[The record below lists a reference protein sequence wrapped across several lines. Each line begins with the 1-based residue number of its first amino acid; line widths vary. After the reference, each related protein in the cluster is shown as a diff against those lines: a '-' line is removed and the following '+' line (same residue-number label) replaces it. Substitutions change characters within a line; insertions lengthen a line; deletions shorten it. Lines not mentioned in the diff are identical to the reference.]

1 MENTTTIPPLPEV
14 DAKQTKAQILDAYQ
28 KAKGLLQQYKE
39 SAKQAASRQIQKKK
53 GDEEMVIKKTE
64 GETAEV
70 VSERL
75 AELRKEL
82 DSVFGKEEAS
92 LHFLLDDV
100 GAKLTGEA
108 KRLSEIREGI
118 ALEQARLEEIHTI
131 AVEADTLASII
142 RAQEEARRERER
154 EEEQYIHERDLK
166 RAREQAQYQMDMEA
180 RKREFEEETAGREK
194 ILQEREMALKS
205 KEKDLKEMLEK
216 VDAFPKE
223 LEKALTAE
231 REKIARDLNRE
242 WETKSALEQ
251 AHIQGEKERYDL
263 TIASLKQTAAEQKQY
278 IARLENQLEQA
289 IAKNQ
294 QLAATVIEGASRV
307 QLFTAR
313 REEAEGERKE
323 RHAGSRQE

>member
-1 MENTTTIPPLPEV
+1 MDDTITIPPLPEV

-39 SAKQAASRQIQKKK
+39 NAKQAASRQTQKKK
-53 GDEEMVIKKTE
+53 GDEELTIKKTE
-64 GETAEV
+64 EETVEV
-70 VSERL
+70 VTERL
-75 AELRKEL
+75 ATLREEL
-82 DSVFGKEEAS
+82 DDTFGKEEAS
-92 LHFLLDDV
+92 LHSLLDDV

-108 KRLSEIREGI
+108 KRLSNIREAI
-118 ALEQARLEEIHTI
+118 RVEQTRLEEIHTI
-131 AVEADTLASII
+131 AVEADTLSSII

-154 EEEQYIHERDLK
+154 EEEQYSHERDLK
-166 RAREQAQYQMDMEA
+166 RAREQAQYQMEREA

-223 LEKALTAE
+223 LDKALNAE
-231 REKIARDLNRE
+231 REKTARELNRE

-251 AHIQGEKERYDL
+251 ARIQGEKERYDL
-263 TIASLKQTAAEQKQY
+263 TIASLKQTVAEQKQY

-294 QLAATVIEGASRV
+294 QLASTVIEGVSRA
-307 QLFTAR
+307 QSFLAR

-323 RHAGSRQE
+323 RREKGE